1 MHTKWHSRIFLL
13 RKYKRIKSNN
23 RISRTFYAKP
33 LSARVCALNW
43 TDNSLYR
50 PKRAETNRSA
60 WEFFSVAAL
69 KILWSSPVELGSW
82 DVVRLSNST
91 YMKVP
96 ERRYALLCTVIEQLG
111 EAACRKGGGLLYL
124 SCDRISD
131 RNRQDKSLRLYVAS
145 SISIFQS
152 ACSHALAVHEA
163 VKLEALKLHWT
174 KSVYRRMRG
183 GGVD

>member
-1 MHTKWHSRIFLL
+1 MLL
-13 RKYKRIKSNN
+13 RRRVSEHGIECTRSDIPVFFSYENIKGLSQT
-23 RISRTFYAKP
+23 IESLVHFYAKP
-33 LSARVCALNW
+33 LSASVCALNW

-96 ERRYALLCTVIEQLG
+96 ERRYALLCVRSLSNSERLHAVREEVCFIW
-111 EAACRKGGGLLYL
+111 AAIGSLIGTAKTNL
-124 SCDRISD
+124 SDFTSPP
-131 RNRQDKSLRLYVAS
+131 L
-145 SISIFQS
+145 FQS
-152 ACSHALAVHEA
+152 FSPPAAM
-163 VKLEALKLHWT
+163 HWRCT
-174 KSVYRRMRG
+174 KR
-183 GGVD
+183 